1 MDKWFDRIVD
11 AVITFCVATLVVA
24 ACHSEAYAATPMVVL
39 GGSIHSEPE
48 NGTWWDAAY
57 PYHFAPRS
65 YDFGVGVRGDN
76 WSLVY
81 EDSGHQSVYCLV
93 QGIHYYSEQ
102 HPRGVWAAWEPSAG
116 PVFAQI
122 GLGAYRP
129 QFTVYIPDNPVVGHP
144 FSVTNN
150 RATVGYMLGVG
161 THLNRHVD
169 LVANGRYAAANG
181 NNTNDN
187 WLGLGKFVA
196 MVGVR
201 AAW

>member
-1 MDKWFDRIVD
+1 M
-11 AVITFCVATLVVA
+11 A
-24 ACHSEAYAATPMVVL
+24 HAATPMAVL
-39 GGSIHSEPE
+39 GASIHSEPE

-65 YDFGVGVRGDN
+65 YDFGFGIRGDN
-76 WSLVY
+76 WSVVY

-93 QGIHYYSEQ
+93 QAIHYYSEQ
-102 HPRGVWAAWEPSAG
+102 HPRGVWAAWEPAAG

-129 QFTVYIPDNPVVGHP
+129 QFTVYVPDNPIAGRP
-144 FSVTNN
+144 FSVINN
-150 RATVGYMLGVG
+150 RPKVGYLLGVG
-161 THLNRHVD
+161 AHLNSRID
-169 LVANGRYAAANG
+169 LVANARYAAANG
-181 NNTNDN
+181 DNTYDN